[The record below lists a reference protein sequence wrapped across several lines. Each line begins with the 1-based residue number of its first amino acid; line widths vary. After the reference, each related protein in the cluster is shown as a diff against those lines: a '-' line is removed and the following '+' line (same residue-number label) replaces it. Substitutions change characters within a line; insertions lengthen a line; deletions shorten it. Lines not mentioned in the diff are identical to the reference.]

1 MEKEQYALPM
11 IVQIEGENPNEIME
25 EVAKAI
31 YDAVDKVVHA
41 EGFDY
46 RVKFFDIQYSIHK
59 KMRDEDFVR

>member
-11 IVQIEGENPNEIME
+11 IVQIEAENPNKIME

-31 YDAVDKVVHA
+31 YDAVNAVVHA
-41 EGFDY
+41 EGFDS

-59 KMRDEDFVR
+59 KMHDKDFVS

>member
-1 MEKEQYALPM
+1 MEKEQYALPI
-11 IVQIEGENPNEIME
+11 IVQIEAENPNKIME

-31 YDAVDKVVHA
+31 YDAVNEVVHA

-59 KMRDEDFVR
+59 KMHDEDFVS